1 VVKGPTRRI
10 ALALLGVGRNS
21 RHARC
26 APDIRY
32 HGLVMPRCNWLFWV
46 HGRENRRRSLIGGIS
61 WGPPYGR
68 KRSAVNDEM
77 VVDLYSVRPIARAI
91 VFLIFFKS
99 FRDG

>member
-1 VVKGPTRRI
+1 MVKGPTRRI

-32 HGLVMPRCNWLFWV
+32 HGLVMPRCNWYLGSWS
-46 HGRENRRRSLIGGIS
+46 RKSQKSLIGGIS
-61 WGPPYGR
+61 WGPPFGR

-77 VVDLYSVRPIARAI
+77 VVDLYSVRPIGRAI
-91 VFLIFFKS
+91 VF
-99 FRDG
+99 